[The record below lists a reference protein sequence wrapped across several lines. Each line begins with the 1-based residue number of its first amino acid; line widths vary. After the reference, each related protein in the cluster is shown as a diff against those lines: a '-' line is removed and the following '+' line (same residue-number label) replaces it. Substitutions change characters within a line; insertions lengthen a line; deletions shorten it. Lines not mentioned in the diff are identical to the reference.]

1 MAPLNHRLLVR
12 VPRLV
17 EREPGHMDD
26 QALTPDGDSVWSIG
40 ALYEPLSRRW
50 MGRPSAVVA
59 GDYEWSGAAFESAPF
74 GGRTGVRV
82 TAAGDWEIV
91 GVPPINSPTTDY
103 TGAGF
108 YVDWMA
114 YEDTE
119 AFTIEWGDVEGQE
132 GQHHWRLRI
141 EDRRLDTGLCTVSE
155 YDGAE
160 WHERAHVALLGDTPT
175 EQPHRIWFQPL
186 HDDEWLLRNAYDPLL
201 GAVITARYPYAYDS
215 GAVESA
221 EDTAPRIAFAPWG
234 NGRLTVRGNGPLWFA
249 RLVLTYSYFYIG
261 TRSPR
266 AFGYSCT
273 QPYTAHLSAWV
284 PDGRTQ
290 STVDIPGVTSDY
302 TVTLAVLQG
311 PPVETHEEAPAG
323 QPAPWLPS
331 EDGLPEYGWLIRAT
345 AAPENYRA
353 AYRTPVVDRLM
364 LRWPRTLADDG
375 ATEVDLIGHEEV
387 TVLGLVEDRSY
398 RDEESTLTVQLHG
411 PADLLDHITM
421 PAQRWQWRL
430 VDDDGSGWPSEYIRF
445 DGLRDTAPMSRYTL
459 IDGTWTA
466 DTTVTIRTRWR
477 QAAAVMYR
485 GQTIIDGL
493 PRTEAYRALAA
504 LIPLDETEVVV
515 PVPLPDD
522 GPLPMAKRGQPPLWS
537 AEVGQ
542 ALGSLIRDLA
552 DVAGPRD
559 RLLFRDWDG
568 VAALVVDQPSG
579 EPVARFYRTQ
589 AAADAAGVPAQ
600 CLRSYDKRQGMVIGW
615 DDSEFFNEIVVVGTA
630 PADVI
635 YDLASGP
642 EREIK
647 RGAPIVR
654 YFAAPESW
662 QIAEIDG
669 AVNRRYVGCRRAVVY
684 DDPQLNT
691 PLAVERRL
699 RGLVEQFYRFR
710 SGGQV
715 SAGLV
720 PDLYPGDV
728 IVIDPGDEDGAADAV
743 YEVRGMRTE
752 VLSLHAADRG
762 IVTLYELGEVPG

>member
-1 MAPLNHRLLVR
+1 MAALRHRLLVR

-26 QALTPDGDSVWSIG
+26 QALTPGDDTVWTVG
-40 ALYEPLSRRW
+40 GYYEPLSRRW
-50 MGRPSAVVA
+50 MGQVSAGPA
-59 GDYEWSGAAFESAPF
+59 PASWSGVTHQMVMLDA
-74 GGRTGVRV
+74 GMGVRTTTAATGQWAA
-82 TAAGDWEIV
+82 TAAGLMLPGRGFWFDW
-91 GVPPINSPTTDY
+91 Y
-103 TGAGF
+103 
-108 YVDWMA
+108 A
-114 YEDTE
+114 YEGSALT
-119 AFTIEWGDVEGQE
+119 AIEWGGRIPADDGQV
-132 GQHHWRLRI
+132 QHHWRLAFTT
-141 EDRRLDTGLCTVSE
+141 LDTHQGLCTVEEHDGEEWQARASVVLI
-155 YDGAE
+155 DGAS
-160 WHERAHVALLGDTPT
+160 RR
-175 EQPHRIWFQPL
+175 EQYRIWCQPL
-186 HDDEWLLRNAYDPLL
+186 SDDEWLLRNYDNPAL
-201 GAVITARYPYAYDS
+201 GAIITARHPHEYDT
-215 GAVESA
+215 GAVVSA
-221 EDTAPRIAFAPWG
+221 EDTAPRMGYAPWG
-234 NGRLTVRGNGPLWFA
+234 PAGITVRGSGALWFQRYDLNYESVWA
-249 RLVLTYSYFYIG
+249 VGSRG
-261 TRSPR
+261 ERS
-266 AFGYSCT
+266 FGYLCT
-273 QPYTAHLSAWV
+273 QPYTHTMSAWL
-284 PDGRTQ
+284 PDGRPQATDG
-290 STVDIPGVTSDY
+290 TPGLSSAAE
-302 TVTLAVLQG
+302 VTLEVLTDQSVESSEAV
-311 PPVETHEEAPAG
+311 PEA
-323 QPAPWLPS
+323 QPAPWVPI
-331 EDGLPEYGWLIRAT
+331 EDGLPGYGWRVRVSSSDT
-345 AAPENYRA
+345 T
-353 AYRTPVVDRLM
+353 RTVVLDRLM

-375 ATEVDLIGHEEV
+375 ATEIDLIGHPEV
-387 TVLGLVEDRSY
+387 SVLGMVEDRSY
-398 RDEESTLTVQLHG
+398 RDQESTLTVQLHG

-430 VDDDGSGWPSEYIRF
+430 VSGTDDDPGVQPAEYVRF
-445 DGLRDTAPMSRYTL
+445 DGLRDTAPLARYTL
-459 IDGTWTA
+459 VDGTWTA

-477 QAAAVMYR
+477 QAEAVMYR

-537 AEVGQ
+537 AEVGVS
-542 ALGSLIRDLA
+542 LGSLIADLA

-642 EREIK
+642 EREVR
-647 RGAPIVR
+647 RGAPIVC

-662 QIAEIDG
+662 QIAEIAG